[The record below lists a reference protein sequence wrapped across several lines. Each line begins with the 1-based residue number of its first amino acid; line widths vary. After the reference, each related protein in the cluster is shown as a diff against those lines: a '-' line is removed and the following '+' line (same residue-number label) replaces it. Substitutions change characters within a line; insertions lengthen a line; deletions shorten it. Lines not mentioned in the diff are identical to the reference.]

1 MGEQPDHEMTFT
13 NHETFFAIAHRHHQ
27 LVKRLVSQRD
37 ARPIIDDADVDF
49 NCTKNAEI
57 QCAAMVSVIFSAL
70 TLEAF
75 INNYGIEHFS
85 RNYFGKHLDKLPAVS
100 KWIIIP
106 KLVTGRALDSDSQ
119 PYEQLKRLFKRRDF
133 LVHYKT
139 RKKRLSEMHE
149 EDVWVTEEQSEE
161 SIRSVRAVVEE
172 LSGIDG
178 TVSIDWIESAKNDP
192 YA

>member
-1 MGEQPDHEMTFT
+1 MDGQPDHEMTLT
-13 NHETFFAIAHRHHQ
+13 NHETFFAIAHRHHES
-27 LVKRLVSQRD
+27 VKRLVSQRE
-37 ARPIIDDADVDF
+37 ARPTIDDADVDF
-49 NCTKNAEI
+49 CCAKNAEI
-57 QCAAMVSVIFSAL
+57 QRAAMVSLIFSAL

-75 INNYGIEHFS
+75 INNYGIERFS
-85 RNYFGKHLDKLPAVS
+85 RSYFDNHLDKLSSVS

-106 KLVTGRALDSDSQ
+106 KLVTGKTIDSDSQ
-119 PYEQLKRLFKRRDF
+119 PYEQLRRLFRRRDH

-139 RKKRLSEMHE
+139 RKKRLSEINE

-161 SIRSVRAVVEE
+161 AVRGVTAILEE

-178 TVSIDWIESAKNDP
+178 TVSIDWLESAKNDP